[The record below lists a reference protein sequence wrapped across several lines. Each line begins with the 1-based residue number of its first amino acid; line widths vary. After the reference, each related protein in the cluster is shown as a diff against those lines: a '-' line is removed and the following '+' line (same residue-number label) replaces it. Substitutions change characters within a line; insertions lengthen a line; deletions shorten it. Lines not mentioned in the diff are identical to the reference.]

1 MKLSIFTSK
10 KSDGNMENIDNINKY
25 LSRMNLDGNNAIIMN
40 DLNVK
45 KSSHSVVVGNNK
57 LKDRILILKEN
68 IKNIPVVVETDDDP
82 IIVAYAEDDDN
93 KQIAVIAKASIDN
106 LNTNLIHDMTEVLI
120 KESNKATFEMKFFI
134 GPCPSK
140 DNYPVDKKLEL
151 NDKIFG
157 KAVENNKL
165 DLRYAIFNQLYLE
178 IVDPSCIYFDSNDT
192 VEDDYFSTIG
202 KKPGKHISCV
212 VFTDEE
218 V

>member
-10 KSDGNMENIDNINKY
+10 KSDGNMNNLENINKY
-25 LSRMNLDGNNAIIMN
+25 LSRMNLDGNKAIIMN
-40 DLNVK
+40 NLNVK
-45 KSSHSVVVGNNK
+45 KSSHSVVEGNNK

-68 IKNIPVVVETDDDP
+68 VKNIPVVVETDDEP
-82 IIVAYAEDDDN
+82 IIVAYAEDDNN

-106 LNTNLIHDMTEVLI
+106 LNTDLIHDMTEVLM

-140 DNYPVDKKLEL
+140 DNYPVDKKQEL

-202 KKPGKHISCV
+202 KKQGEHISCV